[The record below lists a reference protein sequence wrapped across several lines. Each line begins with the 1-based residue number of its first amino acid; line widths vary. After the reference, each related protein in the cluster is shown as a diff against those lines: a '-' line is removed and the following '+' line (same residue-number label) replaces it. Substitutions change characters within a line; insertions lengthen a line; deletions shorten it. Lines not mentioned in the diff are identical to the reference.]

1 MLLLIN
7 SYSFVVVGL
16 VIALLVALI
25 TWRLFSLNWAVAA
38 VVVTIAALGL
48 VQSMASTKV
57 ELVSNPENFDSALAS
72 GKPVLLEL
80 YSNF

>member
-1 MLLLIN
+1 MILLIN
-7 SYSFVVVGL
+7 SYSFVVVAL
-16 VIALLVALI
+16 LFALLVGLI
-25 TWRLFSLNWAVAA
+25 TWRLFSPNWAVATVL
-38 VVVTIAALGL
+38 VVVIALGL

-57 ELVSNPENFDSALAS
+57 ELVPKPNGFDSVLAS

>member
-1 MLLLIN
+1 MILLIN
-7 SYSFVVVGL
+7 SYSFVIVGL

-25 TWRLFSLNWAVAA
+25 TWRLFSPNWAVAA

-57 ELVSNPENFDSALAS
+57 ELAPNPESFDSALAS